1 MSNTH
6 VLIKHVAVI
15 ICRRYC
21 AQWRNWPAATA
32 TAGGPDSTDSKESS
46 DQMDPAVLNTVCRV
60 LGSSSYVPVC
70 ADHV

>member
-1 MSNTH
+1 MSNTQ
-6 VLIKHVAVI
+6 VLIKHVHAFADATV
-15 ICRRYC
+15 RNGVTGQQPRQLPGDQM
-21 AQWRNWPAATA
+21 AQTP
-32 TAGGPDSTDSKESS
+32 KESS

>member
-1 MSNTH
+1 MSNTQ
-6 VLIKHVAVI
+6 VLIKHVHAFADATVHSGVTGQQP
-15 ICRRYC
+15 RQLTGDQM
-21 AQWRNWPAATA
+21 AQTP
-32 TAGGPDSTDSKESS
+32 KESS